1 MPGLGAISPRWT
13 RLRYYMSVYRY
24 ANHCHVVYAM
34 ELWDGEPP
42 TRTASSM
49 SPGLGHWNSANFRAR
64 AREPHQPALQHGGPN
79 NIVTRGCR
87 VRLAHGTTNK
97 ANNAAAALQATSLSL
112 CAVRYP
118 ATPAH
123 HLQQPNGQRQ
133 PETTTSC
140 TGTKPNDDGL
150 HNDAGDATFLA
161 PLSTFDARI
170 GECRP
175 SAPMPTHL

>member
-49 SPGLGHWNSANFRAR
+49 SPGLGHWNLRQLPTTH
-64 AREPHQPALQHGGPN
+64 REPHQPDLQHGGPKHN
-79 NIVTRGCR
+79 
-87 VRLAHGTTNK
+87 L
-97 ANNAAAALQATSLSL
+97 
-112 CAVRYP
+112 RYP

-123 HLQQPNGQRQ
+123 TNLQQPNVTRQ
-133 PETTTSC
+133 PYKREDWVRNR
-140 TGTKPNDDGL
+140 PNDDGL
-150 HNDAGDATFLA
+150 HNDAGDARTTGKA

-175 SAPMPTHL
+175 SAPMPTPL